1 MIATTRVGLL
11 AGGVVLTLGS
21 VGLAETSVEAQNEEL
36 RARVAQ
42 LEERL
47 ATVEA
52 QDKDGWLTQQRASE
66 IKGIVEGVL
75 ADADSRSSLMAQG
88 SMSAGYDNGFVLGS
102 ADGNWM
108 LRTNLLLQERFMI
121 RAQDN
126 PDLVVPG
133 DGAGDA
139 SVWGFENTRSVFT
152 LSGHVINPQWFYK
165 VQIETASNDDATVSI
180 DTGAVTTF
188 RSDDREGLNES
199 YIGYDYGNGVKVMM
213 GTMKIPLLYEEL
225 VEDQYQ
231 QVVERSLVN
240 YIFTGSYSDG
250 LLVQYANDMIRVT
263 GMYNNGIGTGGSA
276 ALVPDTDI
284 AFAVRAEWLASGTWQ
299 QFNEYT
305 SPQGE
310 EMGILVG
317 GAFQYQ
323 TAEADTPGLDID
335 FFLGTIDCSAQFGG
349 GNVYGALIFAN
360 IDPAAASQVQPWAFQ
375 IGGGWYLH
383 ENWEIFGRYEFA
395 DTDDLTADDLSII
408 TLGVNGYFHGQNAK
422 WSTDVGFGLET
433 VNFSVPVTGW
443 AIDSAG
449 NDGQFVLRTQLQ
461 LYF

>member
-1 MIATTRVGLL
+1 
-11 AGGVVLTLGS
+11 
-21 VGLAETSVEAQNEEL
+21 
-36 RARVAQ
+36 
-42 LEERL
+42 
-47 ATVEA
+47 
-52 QDKDGWLTQQRASE
+52 
-66 IKGIVEGVL
+66 
-75 ADADSRSSLMAQG
+75 MAQG